1 MPVPMYAESS
11 DGNSATS
18 FQGLRRSR
26 GGNTVS
32 QPCCP
37 RQLTYVCWSVG
48 GLQPRILRYGLA
60 AMFAARQV
68 VLAPY
73 NALPHLLLADPPSL
87 DQA

>member
-1 MPVPMYAESS
+1 MSVPMYAESS

-37 RQLTYVCWSVG
+37 RQLTYVCWPVG
-48 GLQPRILRYGLA
+48 GLQPRSMIYVLA
-60 AMFAARQV
+60 AMFAARQA
-68 VLAPY
+68 VLV
-73 NALPHLLLADPPSL
+73 S
-87 DQA
+87 